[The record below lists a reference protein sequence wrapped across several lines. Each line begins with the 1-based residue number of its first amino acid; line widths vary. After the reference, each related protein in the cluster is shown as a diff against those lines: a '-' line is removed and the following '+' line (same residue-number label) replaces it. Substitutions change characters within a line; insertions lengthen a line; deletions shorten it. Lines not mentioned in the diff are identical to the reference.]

1 METLHSAIR
10 QLVKPR
16 SEVTVK
22 TNLISALVASAVLV
36 AANGVLAH
44 DDDIK
49 KLGTVHFANSCS
61 AEVQPLFQRGV
72 ALLHSFWYAE
82 GAKTF
87 AAVAKA
93 DPACAM
99 AHWGTAITLFG
110 NPFTWPLTGAALPQG
125 WAAVERAKA
134 ANARTQRERDYI
146 GAIEAFYKDA
156 DKMDHRT
163 RALGYLKAMEQITE
177 RYPEDSEASIF
188 YALALN
194 ATALPA
200 DKTYANQLKAA
211 GILEKVFATQPDHP
225 GVAHYLIHSY
235 DYPSIAHQGLN
246 AARRYASVAPDAPH
260 ALHMPGHIFTRLG
273 LWDESID
280 TNIRSAKVS
289 ENHAELLHA
298 MDYMAYA
305 YLQEGRDG
313 DAKRVA
319 DHISNIGPLNNKQFV
334 AAFALAA
341 IPARYAMERG
351 QWADAAKLSLFPGEA
366 DFPWKA
372 IPQAEAQLV
381 YARAIGAGR
390 SGHAAAAKSDI
401 ERLQALRAAIVELKL
416 PYWPQQLDIQ
426 LKVASAWAAYAEG
439 NKAAALKLMRE
450 GADLESASDKHP
462 VSPGYVAPALE
473 LLGDMLMEMKQP
485 AQALRA
491 YEDSSKR
498 EPNRFRTLAGAARA
512 AEQSGDRV
520 KAKAYYAEL
529 TKLAAKSDGGR
540 PELKRAKNYLAQN

>member
-334 AAFALAA
+334 AAFALAV

-351 QWADAAKLSLFPGEA
+351 QWADAAKLSLFPSEA

-390 SGHAAAAKSDI
+390 SGHAAAAKRDI

-426 LKVASAWAAYAEG
+426 IKVASAWAAYAEG

-473 LLGDMLMEMKQP
+473 LLGDMLMEMNQP
-485 AQALRA
+485 AQALPA

>member
-334 AAFALAA
+334 AAFALAV

-351 QWADAAKLSLFPGEA
+351 QWADAAKLSLFPSEA

-426 LKVASAWAAYAEG
+426 IKVASAWAAYAEG
-439 NKAAALKLMRE
+439 NKTAALKLMRE

-473 LLGDMLMEMKQP
+473 LLGDMLMEMNQP
-485 AQALRA
+485 AQALPA

>member
-1 METLHSAIR
+1 MVCRSQSIFLALGAI
-10 QLVKPR
+10 
-16 SEVTVK
+16 
-22 TNLISALVASAVLV
+22 ALW
-36 AANGVLAH
+36 AAPLAPARA
-44 DDDIK
+44 DMSGFSGK
-49 KLGTVHFANSCS
+49 FGTVHFANSCS
-61 AEVQPLFQRGV
+61 AEVQPLFERGV

-82 GAKTF
+82 GTKTF

-110 NPFTWPLTGAALPQG
+110 NPFTWPLTGTALPEG

-134 ANARTQRERDYI
+134 ANAKTQRERDYI

-156 DKMDHRT
+156 DKVDHRT
-163 RALGYLKAMEQITE
+163 RAVAYLKAMEQITE

-211 GILEKVFATQPDHP
+211 GILEKVFAAQPDHP

-235 DYPSIAHQGLN
+235 DYPSIAQQGLN
-246 AARRYASVAPDAPH
+246 AARRYASIAPDAPH

-273 LWDESID
+273 LWDESIE

-305 YLQEGRDG
+305 YLQQGRDG

-319 DHISNIGPLNNKQFV
+319 DHIADLGTLNNKQFV
-334 AAFALAA
+334 AAFALAV

-351 QWADAAKLSLFPGEA
+351 HWADAAKLVLSPSEA

-390 SGHAAAAKSDI
+390 SGDAAAVKRNI
-401 ERLQALRAAIVELKL
+401 ERLQALRAAVVELKL

-439 NKAAALKLMRE
+439 NKAEALRLMRA

-462 VSPGYVAPALE
+462 VSPGYVVPARE

-485 AQALRA
+485 AQALQA

-512 AEQSGDRV
+512 AEQSGDSV

-529 TKLAAKSDGGR
+529 IRLAAKSDGGR

>member
-334 AAFALAA
+334 AAFALAV

-351 QWADAAKLSLFPGEA
+351 QWADAAKLSLFPSEA

-390 SGHAAAAKSDI
+390 SGHAAAAKRDI

-426 LKVASAWAAYAEG
+426 IKVASAWAAYAEG

>member
-334 AAFALAA
+334 AAFALAV

-426 LKVASAWAAYAEG
+426 IKVASAWAAYAEG
-439 NKAAALKLMRE
+439 NKTAALKLMRE

-473 LLGDMLMEMKQP
+473 LLGDMLMEMNQP
-485 AQALRA
+485 AQALPA

>member
-439 NKAAALKLMRE
+439 NKTAALKLMRE

-473 LLGDMLMEMKQP
+473 LLGDMLMEMNQP
-485 AQALRA
+485 AQALPA

>member
-1 METLHSAIR
+1 MTIAARTAI
-10 QLVKPR
+10 LTAAVFAGY
-16 SEVTVK
+16 
-22 TNLISALVASAVLV
+22 ALAQGTAPADTS
-36 AANGVLAH
+36 GFSG
-44 DDDIK
+44 K
-49 KLGTVHFANSCS
+49 FGTVHFANSCS
-61 AEVQPLFQRGV
+61 AEVQPLFERGV

-134 ANARTQRERDYI
+134 ANAKTQRERDYI

-156 DKMDHRT
+156 DKVDHRT
-163 RALGYLKAMEQITE
+163 RALGYLKAMEQITA

-211 GILEKVFATQPDHP
+211 GILEKVFAAQPDHP

-235 DYPSIAHQGLN
+235 DYPSIAQQGLN
-246 AARRYASVAPDAPH
+246 AARRYASIAPDAPH

-273 LWDESID
+273 LWDESIE
-280 TNIRSAKVS
+280 TNIRSASAS

-298 MDYMAYA
+298 MDYMVYA
-305 YLQEGRDG
+305 YLQQGRDG

-319 DHISNIGPLNNKQFV
+319 DHIADLGALNNKQFV
-334 AAFALAA
+334 AAFALAV

-351 QWADAAKLSLFPGEA
+351 HWADAAKLVLSPSEA

-390 SGHAAAAKSDI
+390 SGDAAAVKSNI

-426 LKVASAWAAYAEG
+426 LKVVSAWAAYAEG
-439 NKAAALKLMRE
+439 NNAEALKLMRE

-462 VSPGYVAPALE
+462 VSPGYVVPARE
-473 LLGDMLMEMKQP
+473 LLGDMLMDMKQP
-485 AQALRA
+485 AQALQA

-512 AEQSGDRV
+512 AEQSGDPV

-529 TKLAAKSDGGR
+529 TRLTAKSDGGR
-540 PELKRAKNYLAQN
+540 PELKRAKDYLTHN

>member
-10 QLVKPR
+10 QLAKPR

-22 TNLISALVASAVLV
+22 ANLISALVASAVLV

-319 DHISNIGPLNNKQFV
+319 DHIPNIGPLNNKQFV

-351 QWADAAKLSLFPGEA
+351 QWADAAKLSLFPSEA

>member
-1 METLHSAIR
+1 MKA
-10 QLVKPR
+10 
-16 SEVTVK
+16 
-22 TNLISALVASAVLV
+22 NLISALAASGLLSASA
-36 AANGVLAH
+36 GVLAH
-44 DDDIK
+44 DDGIE
-49 KLGTVHFANSCS
+49 KLGTVRFSNSCS
-61 AEVQPLFQRGV
+61 ADVQPLFQRGV

-93 DPACAM
+93 DPSCAM
-99 AHWGTAITLFG
+99 AHWGTAITLFN

-134 ANARTQRERDYI
+134 ANAKTQRERDYI

-156 DKMDHRT
+156 DKVDHRT
-163 RALGYLKAMEQITE
+163 RALAYLKAMEQITE

-194 ATALPA
+194 ATALPG

-211 GILEKVFATQPDHP
+211 AILEKVFAAQPDHP

-235 DYPSIAHQGLN
+235 DYPSIAHHGLS
-246 AARRYASVAPDAPH
+246 AARRYASIAPDAPH

-273 LWDESID
+273 LWDESIEM
-280 TNIRSAKVS
+280 NIRSAKVS

-298 MDYMAYA
+298 MDYMTYA
-305 YLQEGRDG
+305 YLQQGRD
-313 DAKRVA
+313 AEARRVVE
-319 DHISNIGPLNNKQFV
+319 HIPDIGALNNKQFV
-334 AAFALAA
+334 AAFALAV

-351 QWADAAKLSLFPGEA
+351 QWTDAAKLTLFPSEA

-390 SGHAAAAKSDI
+390 SGDAAAVKKNI
-401 ERLQALRAAIVELKL
+401 ERLQALRAAIVDLKL
-416 PYWPQQLDIQ
+416 PYWPQQLDVQ
-426 LKVASAWAAYAEG
+426 LKAASAWEAYAGGRKAEG
-439 NKAAALKLMRE
+439 LKLMRE
-450 GADLESASDKHP
+450 AAVLESGSDKHP
-462 VSPGYVAPALE
+462 VSPGYVVPALE

-485 AQALRA
+485 AQALQA

-498 EPNRFRTLAGAARA
+498 EPNRLRTLAGAARA
-512 AEQSGDRV
+512 AELSGDRA
-520 KAKAYYAEL
+520 KAKNYYADLLKL
-529 TKLAAKSDGGR
+529 TAKSNGER
-540 PELKRAKNYLAQN
+540 PELARAKGFLAKN

>member
-1 METLHSAIR
+1 MKTLHSIIR
-10 QLVKPR
+10 RLMKSR
-16 SEVTVK
+16 SEAGVK
-22 TNLISALVASAVLV
+22 TNLISALVASAFL
-36 AANGVLAH
+36 AAASDALAH
-44 DDDIK
+44 DDDIE
-49 KLGTVHFANSCS
+49 KLGTVRFENSCS
-61 AEVQPLFQRGV
+61 AEVQAQFQRGV

-110 NPFTWPLTGAALPQG
+110 NPFTWPLTGEALPRG

-134 ANARTQRERDYI
+134 ANAKTQRERDYI
-146 GAIEAFYKDA
+146 GAVETFYKDA
-156 DKMDHRT
+156 DKVDHRT

-177 RYPEDSEASIF
+177 RYPADSEASIF

-211 GILEKVFATQPDHP
+211 GILEKVFAVQPDHP

-298 MDYMAYA
+298 MDYITYA

-313 DAKRVA
+313 EAKKVVE
-319 DHISNIGPLNNKQFV
+319 HIPDIGALNNKQFV
-334 AAFALAA
+334 AAFALAVM
-341 IPARYAMERG
+341 PARYAMERG
-351 QWADAAKLSLFPGEA
+351 QWADAAKITLFPGVA

-372 IPQAEAQLV
+372 VPQAEAQLV

-390 SGHAAAAKSDI
+390 SGNAAAAKSDI

-426 LKVASAWAAYAEG
+426 IKVASAWAAYAQG
-439 NKAAALKLMRE
+439 NKAEALKLMRE

-512 AEQSGDRV
+512 AEQSGDAV

>member
-1 METLHSAIR
+1 
-10 QLVKPR
+10 
-16 SEVTVK
+16 
-22 TNLISALVASAVLV
+22 
-36 AANGVLAH
+36 
-44 DDDIK
+44 
-49 KLGTVHFANSCS
+49 
-61 AEVQPLFQRGV
+61 
-72 ALLHSFWYAE
+72 
-82 GAKTF
+82 
-87 AAVAKA
+87 
-93 DPACAM
+93 M

-110 NPFTWPLTGAALPQG
+110 NPFAWPLTGDALPQG

-134 ANARTQRERDYI
+134 ANAKTQRERDYI

-156 DKMDHRT
+156 DKVDHRT
-163 RALGYLKAMEQITE
+163 RALAYLNAMERITQS
-177 RYPEDSEASIF
+177 YPEDSEASIF

-194 ATALPA
+194 ATALPG

-211 GILEKVFATQPDHP
+211 GILEKVFAVQPDHP

-235 DYPSIAHQGLN
+235 DYPSIAHQGIN

-273 LWDESID
+273 LWDESIE
-280 TNIRSAKVS
+280 TNIRSARVS

-298 MDYMAYA
+298 MDYMTYA
-305 YLQEGRDG
+305 YLQQGRDG

-319 DHISNIGPLNNKQFV
+319 DHIPDIGALNNKQFV
-334 AAFALAA
+334 AAFALAV

-351 QWADAAKLSLFPGEA
+351 QWADAAKLSLFPSEA

-381 YARAIGAGR
+381 FARAIGAGR
-390 SGHAAAAKSDI
+390 SGDAAAVKKNM

-426 LKVASAWAAYAEG
+426 IKAASAWAAYAEG
-439 NKAAALKLMRE
+439 SKADALKLMRE
-450 GADLESASDKHP
+450 AADLESASDKHP
-462 VSPGYVAPALE
+462 VSPGYVVPARE

-485 AQALRA
+485 AQALQA

-498 EPNRFRTLAGAARA
+498 EPNRLRTLAGAARA
-512 AEQSGDRV
+512 AELAGDV
-520 KAKAYYAEL
+520 AKAKGYYAEL
-529 TKLAAKSDGGR
+529 VKLTAKSNSER
-540 PELKRAKNYLAQN
+540 PELAQAKAFLAKN

>member
-334 AAFALAA
+334 AAFALAV

-351 QWADAAKLSLFPGEA
+351 QWADAAKLSLFPSEA

>member
-1 METLHSAIR
+1 
-10 QLVKPR
+10 VK
-16 SEVTVK
+16 V
-22 TNLISALVASAVLV
+22 NLIGTLIASAFL
-36 AANGVLAH
+36 ATATGALAH
-44 DDDIK
+44 EDGIE
-49 KLGTVHFANSCS
+49 KLGTVRFSNSCS

-110 NPFTWPLTGAALPQG
+110 NPFTWPLTGDALPQG

-134 ANARTQRERDYI
+134 ANAKTQRERDYI

-156 DKMDHRT
+156 DKVDHRT
-163 RALGYLKAMEQITE
+163 RALGYLKGMEQITQ
-177 RYPEDSEASIF
+177 RYPEDSEGAIF

-194 ATALPA
+194 ATALPG
-200 DKTYANQLKAA
+200 DKTYSNQLKAA

-235 DYPSIAHQGLN
+235 DYPSIAQQGLN

-298 MDYMAYA
+298 MDYMTYA
-305 YLQEGRDG
+305 YLQQGRD
-313 DAKRVA
+313 AEARRVVE
-319 DHISNIGPLNNKQFV
+319 HVPNIGALNNKQFV
-334 AAFALAA
+334 AAFALAV

-351 QWADAAKLSLFPGEA
+351 QWAEAAKLSLFPGEA

-381 YARAIGAGR
+381 YARAVGAGR
-390 SGHAAAAKSDI
+390 SGNAAAAKSDI
-401 ERLQALRAAIVELKL
+401 GRLQALRTAIVELKL

-439 NKAAALKLMRE
+439 SKAEALKLMRE

-462 VSPGYVAPALE
+462 VSPGYVAPARE

-485 AQALRA
+485 AQALQA

-498 EPNRFRTLAGAARA
+498 EPNRLRTLAGAARA
-512 AEQSGDRV
+512 AELSGDMA
-520 KAKAYYAEL
+520 KAKGYYADLVKL
-529 TKLAAKSDGGR
+529 TAKSKGER
-540 PELKRAKNYLAQN
+540 PELARAKEFLARN

>member
-319 DHISNIGPLNNKQFV
+319 DHIPNIGPLNNKQFV
-334 AAFALAA
+334 AAFALAV

-426 LKVASAWAAYAEG
+426 IKVASAWAAYAEG
-439 NKAAALKLMRE
+439 NKTAALKLMRE

-473 LLGDMLMEMKQP
+473 LLGDMLMEMNQP
-485 AQALRA
+485 AQALPA

>member
-1 METLHSAIR
+1 VSAITTT
-10 QLVKPR
+10 Q
-16 SEVTVK
+16 EVTVK
-22 TNLISALVASAVLV
+22 ANLILALVASAFF
-36 AANGVLAH
+36 AASNGVLAH
-44 DDDIK
+44 DDDIT

-61 AEVQPLFQRGV
+61 AEVQPLFERGV

-134 ANARTQRERDYI
+134 ANAKTQRERDYV
-146 GAIEAFYKDA
+146 GAVEAFYKDA
-156 DKMDHRT
+156 DKVDHRT
-163 RALGYLKAMEQITE
+163 RALGYLKAMEQITA

-200 DKTYANQLKAA
+200 DKTYGNQLKAA
-211 GILEKVFATQPDHP
+211 GILEKVFAVQPDHP

-235 DYPSIAHQGLN
+235 DYPSIAPQGLN
-246 AARRYASVAPDAPH
+246 AARRYASIAPDAPH

-273 LWDESID
+273 LWDESIE
-280 TNIRSAKVS
+280 TNMRSAKVS

-298 MDYMAYA
+298 MDYMVYA

-313 DAKRVA
+313 DAKRVVE
-319 DHISNIGPLNNKQFV
+319 HIPDIGPLNNKQFV
-334 AAFALAA
+334 AAFALAV

-351 QWADAAKLSLFPGEA
+351 QWAEVAKVTLFPGEA

-372 IPQAEAQLV
+372 VPQAEAQLV

-390 SGHAAAAKSDI
+390 SGDAAAAKRDI

-426 LKVASAWAAYAEG
+426 IRVASAWAAYAQG
-439 NKAAALKLMRE
+439 NKAEALKLMRE
-450 GADLESASDKHP
+450 GADLEGASDKHP

-485 AQALRA
+485 AQALQA

-512 AEQSGDRV
+512 AEQSGDAV

-529 TKLAAKSDGGR
+529 TKLAAKSDGAR
-540 PELKRAKNYLAQN
+540 PELKRAKNYLAQK

>member
-273 LWDESID
+273 LWDESLE

-319 DHISNIGPLNNKQFV
+319 DHIPNIGPLNNKQFV
-334 AAFALAA
+334 AAFALAV

>member
-156 DKMDHRT
+156 DKVDHRT

-235 DYPSIAHQGLN
+235 DYPSIAQQGLN

-273 LWDESID
+273 LWDESLE

-319 DHISNIGPLNNKQFV
+319 DHIPNIGPLNNKQFV
-334 AAFALAA
+334 AAFALAV

-351 QWADAAKLSLFPGEA
+351 QWADAAKLSLFPSEA

-390 SGHAAAAKSDI
+390 SGHAAAAKRDI

-426 LKVASAWAAYAEG
+426 IKVASAWAAYAEG
-439 NKAAALKLMRE
+439 NKAEALKLMRE

-529 TKLAAKSDGGR
+529 IRLAAKSDGGR
-540 PELKRAKNYLAQN
+540 PELKRAKNYLAKN

>member
-1 METLHSAIR
+1 
-10 QLVKPR
+10 VKA
-16 SEVTVK
+16 
-22 TNLISALVASAVLV
+22 NLIWALVASGFLAT
-36 AANGVLAH
+36 ATGVLAH
-44 DDDIK
+44 EDGIE

-61 AEVQPLFQRGV
+61 AEVQPQFQRGV

-93 DPACAM
+93 DPTCAM

-134 ANARTQRERDYI
+134 ANAKTQRERDYI

-156 DKMDHRT
+156 DKVDHRT
-163 RALGYLKAMEQITE
+163 RALAYLNAMEKIAQ

-211 GILEKVFATQPDHP
+211 GILEKVFAVQPDHP

-235 DYPSIAHQGLN
+235 DYPSIAYQGLN

-273 LWDESID
+273 LWDESIE

-289 ENHAELLHA
+289 ENHSEFLHA

-313 DAKRVA
+313 DAKRIV
-319 DHISNIGPLNNKQFV
+319 DHISNMGPLNNKQFV
-334 AAFALAA
+334 AAFALAV

-351 QWADAAKLSLFPGEA
+351 QWAEAAKLSLFPSEA

-390 SGHAAAAKSDI
+390 SGDAAAAKSNI

-426 LKVASAWAAYAEG
+426 LKVASAWAVYADG
-439 NKAAALKLMRE
+439 SKAEALKLMRE

-462 VSPGYVAPALE
+462 VSPGYVVPARE
-473 LLGDMLMEMKQP
+473 LLGDMLMEMQQP
-485 AQALRA
+485 AQALQA

-498 EPNRFRTLAGAARA
+498 EPNRLRTLAGAARA
-512 AEQSGDRV
+512 AELSGDMA
-520 KAKAYYAEL
+520 KAKGYYAEL
-529 TKLAAKSDGGR
+529 VKLTAKSNGER
-540 PELKRAKNYLAQN
+540 PELARAKEFLAKN

>member
-1 METLHSAIR
+1 LAPCRIDNGSQELI
-10 QLVKPR
+10 VKA
-16 SEVTVK
+16 K
-22 TNLISALVASAVLV
+22 LISTLVASGFLSAST
-36 AANGVLAH
+36 GVLAH
-44 DDDIK
+44 EDGIE
-49 KLGTVHFANSCS
+49 KLGSVRFSNSCK

-99 AHWGTAITLFG
+99 AHWGTAVTLFG

-125 WAAVERAKA
+125 WAAVEQAKA
-134 ANARTQRERDYI
+134 ANAKTQRERDYI
-146 GAIEAFYKDA
+146 GAVEAFYKDA
-156 DKMDHRT
+156 DRVDHRT
-163 RALGYLKAMEQITE
+163 RALGYLKAMEQITQ

-194 ATALPA
+194 ATALPG
-200 DKTYANQLKAA
+200 DKTYSNQLKAA
-211 GILEKVFATQPDHP
+211 GILEKVFASQPDHP

-235 DYPSIAHQGLN
+235 DYPSIANQGLS
-246 AARRYASVAPDAPH
+246 AARLYASIAPDAPH

-298 MDYMAYA
+298 MDYMTYA
-305 YLQEGRDG
+305 YLQQGRDAE
-313 DAKRVA
+313 AKRVV
-319 DHISNIGPLNNKQFV
+319 DHVPNIGALNNKQFV
-334 AAFALAA
+334 AAFALAV

-351 QWADAAKLSLFPGEA
+351 QWADAAKLTLFPSEA

-390 SGHAAAAKSDI
+390 SGDAPAVKKNV

-426 LKVASAWAAYAEG
+426 LKAASAWAAYAEG
-439 NKAAALKLMRE
+439 SKAQALKLMRE
-450 GADLESASDKHP
+450 AADLESASDKHP
-462 VSPGYVAPALE
+462 VSPGYVVPALE
-473 LLGDMLMEMKQP
+473 LLGDMLMEMEQP
-485 AQALRA
+485 ALALQA
-491 YEDSSKR
+491 YEGSSKR
-498 EPNRFRTLAGAARA
+498 EPNRLRTLSGAARA
-512 AEQSGDRV
+512 AQLSGDMA
-520 KAKAYYAEL
+520 KAKAYYADLMRL
-529 TKLAAKSDGGR
+529 TAKSKDER
-540 PELKRAKNYLAQN
+540 PELAQAREFLARN

>member
-1 METLHSAIR
+1 M
-10 QLVKPR
+10 
-16 SEVTVK
+16 K
-22 TNLISALVASAVLV
+22 TNRIHALVASALLS
-36 AANGVLAH
+36 AASGVPAH
-44 DDDIK
+44 DDRTD
-49 KLGTVHFANSCS
+49 KLGSVQFSNSCT

-82 GAKTF
+82 AMKTF
-87 AAVAKA
+87 GEVAKA
-93 DPACAM
+93 DPSCAM
-99 AHWGTAITLFG
+99 AHWGTAIALFN

-134 ANARTQRERDYI
+134 ANAKTQRERDYV
-146 GAIEAFYKDA
+146 GAVEAFYKDA
-156 DKMDHRT
+156 DKVDHRT
-163 RALGYLKAMEQITE
+163 RALGYLNAMEQITQ

-194 ATALPA
+194 ATALPG
-200 DKTYANQLKAA
+200 DKTYASQLKAA
-211 GILEKVFATQPDHP
+211 AILERVFAAQPDHP

-235 DYPSIAHQGLN
+235 DYPSIAQQGLP
-246 AARRYASVAPDAPH
+246 AARRYASIAPDAPH

-273 LWDESID
+273 LWDESIE
-280 TNIRSAKVS
+280 TNLRSAQVS

-298 MDYMAYA
+298 MDYLVYA
-305 YLQEGRDG
+305 YLQQGRDA
-313 DAKRVA
+313 DAKRLA
-319 DHISNIGPLNNKQFV
+319 DHIPDIGALNNKQFV
-334 AAFALAA
+334 AAFALAV

-351 QWADAAKLSLFPGEA
+351 QWADAAKLSLYPGEA
-366 DFPWKA
+366 EFPWKA

-390 SGHAAAAKSDI
+390 SGDAAAANANV
-401 ERLQALRAAIVELKL
+401 ERLRALRAAIVGLKL

-426 LKVASAWAAYAEG
+426 IKVASAWAAYAAGSKVE
-439 NKAAALKLMRE
+439 ALKLMRE

-485 AQALRA
+485 KQALQA

-498 EPNRFRTLAGAARA
+498 EPNRLRTLAGAAHA
-512 AEQSGDRV
+512 AELSGDA
-520 KAKAYYAEL
+520 AKARRYYADLAKL
-529 TKLAAKSDGGR
+529 TAKGSVER
-540 PELKRAKNYLAQN
+540 PEVMRARGFLARN

>member
-319 DHISNIGPLNNKQFV
+319 DHIPNIGPLNNKQFV
-334 AAFALAA
+334 AAFALAV

-426 LKVASAWAAYAEG
+426 IKVASAWAAYAEG
-439 NKAAALKLMRE
+439 NKTAALKLMRE

>member
-1 METLHSAIR
+1 MKTLHSAIR
-10 QLVKPR
+10 RVVQSRP
-16 SEVTVK
+16 EATVSA
-22 TNLISALVASAVLV
+22 NLISALVASAFL
-36 AANGVLAH
+36 ATANGALAH
-44 DDDIK
+44 DDE

-61 AEVQPLFQRGV
+61 ADVQPQFERGV

-87 AAVAKA
+87 ADVAKA

-134 ANARTQRERDYI
+134 ANAKTQRERDYI

-156 DKMDHRT
+156 DKVDHRT
-163 RALGYLKAMEQITE
+163 RAVAYTKAMEQITQ

-211 GILEKVFATQPDHP
+211 GILEKIFAVQPDHP

-235 DYPSIAHQGLN
+235 DYPSIARQGLN

-273 LWDESID
+273 LWDESIE

-313 DAKRVA
+313 DAKRVVE
-319 DHISNIGPLNNKQFV
+319 HIPDIGALNNKQFV
-334 AAFALAA
+334 AAFALAV

-390 SGHAAAAKSDI
+390 SGNAAAAKRDI

-426 LKVASAWAAYAEG
+426 LKVASAWATYAQG
-439 NKAAALKLMRE
+439 DKAGALKLMRE

-485 AQALRA
+485 AQALQA
-491 YEDSSKR
+491 YEGSSKR

-512 AEQSGDRV
+512 AEQSGDAA

-529 TKLAAKSDGGR
+529 TKLAAKSDGAR
-540 PELKRAKNYLAQN
+540 PELARAKGFLARADR

>member
-334 AAFALAA
+334 AAFALAV

-351 QWADAAKLSLFPGEA
+351 QWADAAKLSLFPSEA

-426 LKVASAWAAYAEG
+426 IKVASAWAAYAEG
-439 NKAAALKLMRE
+439 NKTAALKLMRE

>member
-319 DHISNIGPLNNKQFV
+319 DHIPNIGPLNNKQFV
-334 AAFALAA
+334 AAFALAV

-351 QWADAAKLSLFPGEA
+351 QWADAAKLSLFPSEA

-390 SGHAAAAKSDI
+390 SGHAAAAKRDI

-439 NKAAALKLMRE
+439 NKTAALKLMRE

-473 LLGDMLMEMKQP
+473 LLGDMLMEMNQP
-485 AQALRA
+485 AQALPA

-512 AEQSGDRV
+512 PEQTGDRV

>member
-334 AAFALAA
+334 AAFALAV

-473 LLGDMLMEMKQP
+473 LLGDMLMEMNQP
-485 AQALRA
+485 AQALPA

>member
-194 ATALPA
+194 ATALPG
-200 DKTYANQLKAA
+200 DKTYASQLKAA

-273 LWDESID
+273 LWDESLE

-319 DHISNIGPLNNKQFV
+319 DHIPNIGPLNNKQFV
-334 AAFALAA
+334 AAFALAV

-351 QWADAAKLSLFPGEA
+351 QWADAAKLSLFPSEA

-426 LKVASAWAAYAEG
+426 IKVASAWAAYAEG
-439 NKAAALKLMRE
+439 NKTAALKLMRE

-473 LLGDMLMEMKQP
+473 LLGDMLMEMNQP
-485 AQALRA
+485 AQALPA

>member
-1 METLHSAIR
+1 MKTLHSAIR
-10 QLVKPR
+10 RVVQSRP
-16 SEVTVK
+16 EATVSA
-22 TNLISALVASAVLV
+22 NLISALVASAFL
-36 AANGVLAH
+36 ATANGALAH
-44 DDDIK
+44 DDE

-61 AEVQPLFQRGV
+61 ADVQPQFERGV

-87 AAVAKA
+87 ADVAKA

-134 ANARTQRERDYI
+134 ANAKTQRERDYI

-156 DKMDHRT
+156 DKVDHRT
-163 RALGYLKAMEQITE
+163 RAVAYTKAMEQITQ

-211 GILEKVFATQPDHP
+211 GILEKIFAVQPDHP

-235 DYPSIAHQGLN
+235 DYPAIARQGLN

-273 LWDESID
+273 LWDESIE

-313 DAKRVA
+313 DAKRVVE
-319 DHISNIGPLNNKQFV
+319 HIPDIGALNNKQFV
-334 AAFALAA
+334 AAFALAV

-390 SGHAAAAKSDI
+390 SGNAAAAKRDI

-426 LKVASAWAAYAEG
+426 LKVASAWATYAQG
-439 NKAAALKLMRE
+439 DKAGALKLMRE

-485 AQALRA
+485 AQALQA
-491 YEDSSKR
+491 YEGSSKR

-512 AEQSGDRV
+512 AEQSGDAA

-529 TKLAAKSDGGR
+529 TKLAAKSDGAR
-540 PELKRAKNYLAQN
+540 PELARAKGFLARADR

>member
-200 DKTYANQLKAA
+200 DKTYASQLKAA

-273 LWDESID
+273 LWDESLE

-334 AAFALAA
+334 AAFALAV

-351 QWADAAKLSLFPGEA
+351 QWADAAKLSLFPSEA

-426 LKVASAWAAYAEG
+426 IKVASAWAAYAEG
-439 NKAAALKLMRE
+439 NKTAALKLMRE

>member
-1 METLHSAIR
+1 MTSLRTAVR
-10 QLVKPR
+10 QLIAFAFFV
-16 SEVTVK
+16 
-22 TNLISALVASAVLV
+22 NASG
-36 AANGVLAH
+36 GVLAH
-44 DDDIK
+44 GDGVE
-49 KLGTVHFANSCS
+49 KLGTVRFANSCS
-61 AEVQPLFQRGV
+61 AEVQPLFGRGV

-82 GAKTF
+82 GANTF

-125 WAAVERAKA
+125 WAAVQRAKA
-134 ANARTQRERDYI
+134 ANAKTQRERDYI

-156 DKMDHRT
+156 DKVDHRT

-211 GILEKVFATQPDHP
+211 AVLERVFAVHPDHP

-235 DYPSIAHQGLN
+235 DYPSIARQGLN
-246 AARRYASVAPDAPH
+246 AARRYASIAPDAPH
-260 ALHMPGHIFTRLG
+260 ALHMPGHIFTRMG
-273 LWDESID
+273 LWDESIE

-298 MDYMAYA
+298 MDYMVYA

-319 DHISNIGPLNNKQFV
+319 DHIPDIGALNNKQFV
-334 AAFALAA
+334 AAFALAV

-351 QWADAAKLSLFPGEA
+351 QWADAAKLTLFPGEA

-426 LKVASAWAAYAEG
+426 LKVASAWAAYAQG
-439 NKAAALKLMRE
+439 NKAEALKLMRE
-450 GADLESASDKHP
+450 GVVLEGASDKHP

-473 LLGDMLMEMKQP
+473 LLGDMLMEMNQP

-512 AEQSGDRV
+512 AELSGDEA
-520 KAKAYYAEL
+520 KAKAYYADL
-529 TKLAAKSDGGR
+529 TRLTGKSGGER
-540 PELKRAKNYLAQN
+540 PELAQAKAFLARADR

>member
-1 METLHSAIR
+1 M
-10 QLVKPR
+10 KP
-16 SEVTVK
+16 
-22 TNLISALVASAVLV
+22 NLISALLAPAFLAAV
-36 AANGVLAH
+36 NGAPAH
-44 DDDIK
+44 EDDIK
-49 KLGTVHFANSCS
+49 KLGTVNFANSCS
-61 AEVQPLFQRGV
+61 ADVQPQFERGV

-82 GAKTF
+82 GEKTF

-134 ANARTQRERDYI
+134 ANAKTQRERDYI

-156 DKMDHRT
+156 DKVDHRT
-163 RALGYLKAMEQITE
+163 RALGYLKAMERITE

-194 ATALPA
+194 ATALPG
-200 DKTYANQLKAA
+200 DKTYGNQLKAA
-211 GILEKVFATQPDHP
+211 GILEKVFAGQPDHP

-246 AARRYASVAPDAPH
+246 AARRYASIAPDAPH

-273 LWDESID
+273 LWDESIE
-280 TNIRSAKVS
+280 TNIRSASAS

-298 MDYMAYA
+298 MDYLVYA

-313 DAKRVA
+313 DAKRLVE
-319 DHISNIGPLNNKQFV
+319 HIPDIGALNNKQFV
-334 AAFALAA
+334 AAFALAV

-351 QWADAAKLSLFPGEA
+351 QWADAAKLTLFPSEA

-390 SGHAAAAKSDI
+390 SGDAAAVKSNI
-401 ERLQALRAAIVELKL
+401 ERLQVLRAAIGELKL

-426 LKVASAWAAYAEG
+426 LKVASAWAAYAQGDKAEG
-439 NKAAALKLMRE
+439 LKLMRE

-462 VSPGYVAPALE
+462 VSPGYVVPALE

-485 AQALRA
+485 AQALQA
-491 YEDSSKR
+491 YEGSSKR

-512 AEQSGDRV
+512 AEQTGDAV

-529 TKLAAKSDGGR
+529 TKLAQKSDGGR
-540 PELKRAKNYLAQN
+540 PELKRAKDYLAQR